1 MPIASV
7 AVANEMENAMTAQD
21 QITRRL
27 DGSIDIDF
35 YRQKGLMERRVVM
48 TDFFRGMVRPRKALV
63 AVAIIA
69 AALYVSPARDGT
81 GWNGPG
87 AMGNGSTSASRW
99 NPVSTPRWTG
109 QGVTA
114 ISAANASPPR

>member
-81 GWNGPG
+81 GWNGPSVT
-87 AMGNGSTSASRW
+87 GNGSTASLR

-109 QGVTA
+109 EGVAA